1 MQKVSLQSQIAAVEA
16 ITSGRFSV
24 IASGPS
30 ARNLLVEQLKA
41 VSATLRLVQRH
52 EAEIRALI
60 ERRREGRA

>member
-1 MQKVSLQSQIAAVEA
+1 MRKVSLQSQIAAVEA

-30 ARNLLVEQLKA
+30 VRNLLIEQLTA

-52 EAEIRALI
+52 EAEIRALV
-60 ERRREGRA
+60 EKQREGRA